1 VTRLQTTL
9 YYSLAKR
16 AINIQTQFEGT
27 SMKCRHCLVEFHDNE
42 RSIVIGEDA
51 DGGWAVLQFN
61 CPACK
66 RMNLFLANGTLVQAG
81 PAYYKMNTVVS
92 AFPIRPKGSSRSPC
106 PPEVPAPLAED
117 YAEACIIL
125 LDSPKASAAL
135 SRRCLQNL
143 LRQAAKVKPG
153 DLFDEIQQVVN
164 SGHLPTHL
172 MQVIDAVRQ
181 IGNFAAH
188 PAKSQSTG
196 EIVPVEPHEAEWN
209 LDVLEALFDFYYVQ
223 PAVIV
228 KKRAALNAKLQDA
241 GKKPMK

>member
-1 VTRLQTTL
+1 
-9 YYSLAKR
+9 
-16 AINIQTQFEGT
+16 
-27 SMKCRHCLVEFHDNE
+27 MKCLHCLVEFHDNQK
-42 RSIVIGEDA
+42 STVIGQDA
-51 DGGWAVLQFN
+51 DGGWAILQFD

-66 RMNLFLANGTLVQAG
+66 RMNLFLANGTLTQSG
-81 PAYYKMNTVVS
+81 PGYRQMSKVVNTS
-92 AFPIRPKGSSRSPC
+92 PIRPRGSSRQPC
-106 PPEVPAPLAED
+106 PPEVPASLAED
-117 YAEACIIL
+117 YVEACIVL
-125 LDSPKASAAL
+125 PDSPKASAAL

-153 DLFDEIQQVVN
+153 DLFDEIQQVVS
-164 SGHLPTHL
+164 SGQLPTHL
-172 MQVIDAVRQ
+172 MQIIDAVRQ

-223 PAVIV
+223 PAVV
-228 KKRAALNAKLQDA
+228 AKKRAALNAKLQDA